1 MTSPHPGSVRGPF
14 ADLAEHLAGLRRS
27 ARLSQRGLA
36 AAAAV
41 SRGTVQR
48 AESGTAAPSTAV
60 LDALVRACG
69 GERAAR
75 DRAHVL
81 RTRGRTELRGRLP
94 ALQAPAPALV
104 HTAQD
109 LGAAL
114 AAEYERAGAP
124 PLTALV
130 RPAAGR
136 TPIPRTT
143 AWRIVRRKGLP
154 ASAEQLQTLLDV
166 CRVSRPAQRHYREAF
181 GRVLAARGRRS
192 APPRHTP
199 RRPPAAAQSRGTGTD
214 KITPWFR
221 DLMDTMS
228 PKDIETALTV
238 GTAYLI
244 ANEAHRNGSV
254 PPRSLERV
262 MQIAGDLFVEANRL
276 KTGPGPDF
284 TFSDLKGGTI
294 VVEAKSTSRLLGPDG
309 RVTGPRAGELPH
321 RAVAALE
328 MAGGRQADRGRA
340 P

>member
-1 MTSPHPGSVRGPF
+1 MTSAQPGAVSAPF
-14 ADLAEHLAGLRRS
+14 ADLAEHLAALRRA
-27 ARLSQRGLA
+27 ARLSQRDLA

-48 AESGTAAPSTAV
+48 AESGAAAPSTAV

-69 GERAAR
+69 GDRAAR

-81 RTRGRTELRGRLP
+81 RMRGRTELRGRLH

-130 RPAAGR
+130 RPPAGR

-143 AWRIVRRKGLP
+143 AWRITRRKGLP

-166 CRVSRPAQRHYREAF
+166 CRVSRTAQRHYREAF
-181 GRVLAARGRRS
+181 ARILAARSHRT
-192 APPRHTP
+192 APPRHAP
-199 RRPPAAAQSRGTGTD
+199 RRPPVAAHSRDTD
-214 KITPWFR
+214 KIAPWFR
-221 DLMDTMS
+221 DLMDVMS
-228 PKDIETALTV
+228 PEDIETALTV
-238 GTAYLI
+238 GTAYL
-244 ANEAHRNGSV
+244 AVGEAHRNGTA
-254 PPRSLERV
+254 PPRSLDRV
-262 MQIAGDLFVEANRL
+262 LQLASTLFTELNRL
-276 KTGPGPDF
+276 PPNTAHDIAFFGPKRN
-284 TFSDLKGGTI
+284 LV
-294 VVEAKSTSRLLGPDG
+294 VVETKSSYRVPRQGSPLGASRP
-309 RVTGPRAGELPH
+309 GELLPP
-321 RAVAALE
+321 ALTALE
-328 MAGGRQADRGRA
+328 VKGDRQADRGRA